1 MKQCFTRYLCEM
13 SNPMDYPVK
22 IYVIPRDSRIR
33 FVGTTNMHYVHTNHT
48 IKSDYVIN
56 LKYNVCKIKTK
67 HLS

>member
-56 LKYNVCKIKTK
+56 L
-67 HLS
+67 